1 MERLRRFYEAHRRPV
16 RIAGALLA
24 GLLTLCYLLIFFQR
38 GANLYDTFL
47 RRKASPYSASAWTY
61 SGKNHW
67 GKVRIDV
74 EAVESNTYRLI
85 YALPGN
91 PERDYLVRFAGAEDR
106 YAERQIVIS
115 SGGVER
121 FRGTYHPDGL
131 FLYNEQGEPVLDV
144 DAFVS
149 HDGKN
154 PFAGREPSYYDMAQL
169 ASGSGDTVQG
179 NGALLFSAVLIAA
192 LWAVDRRWPRL
203 FFDLRHMWWCVGAEP
218 SELFLSAQRLLWV
231 VLPILSI
238 FLVLLALIIH

>member
-38 GANLYDTFL
+38 GADLYDTFL

-67 GKVRIDV
+67 GRVRIDV

-149 HDGKN
+149 HDGKT
-154 PFAGREPSYYDMAQL
+154 PLPG
-169 ASGSGDTVQG
+169 GSPPITAWRSWPPAAETRC
-179 NGALLFSAVLIAA
+179 GATATSSF
-192 LWAVDRRWPRL
+192 RR
-203 FFDLRHMWWCVGAEP
+203 
-218 SELFLSAQRLLWV
+218 S
-231 VLPILSI
+231 
-238 FLVLLALIIH
+238 

>member
-1 MERLRRFYEAHRRPV
+1 MRAPACGAADTLLSAYLFSAGRKPLRHLPAAESLPLFRLRV
-16 RIAGALLA
+16 DL
-24 GLLTLCYLLIFFQR
+24 QR
-38 GANLYDTFL
+38 
-47 RRKASPYSASAWTY
+47 
-61 SGKNHW
+61 KNHW

-203 FFDLRHMWWCVGAEP
+203 FLICGTCGGA
-218 SELFLSAQRLLWV
+218 SAQSRASCFYRRSGCFGLCCPFYRSFWR
-231 VLPILSI
+231 SWR
-238 FLVLLALIIH
+238 

>member
-1 MERLRRFYEAHRRPV
+1 MPGRP
-16 RIAGALLA
+16 AC

-67 GKVRIDV
+67 GRVRIDV

-131 FLYNEQGEPVLDV
+131 FLYNEQGEPV
-144 DAFVS
+144 ARR
-149 HDGKN
+149 
-154 PFAGREPSYYDMAQL
+154 GRLRLPRREKPLCRA
-169 ASGSGDTVQG
+169 
-179 NGALLFSAVLIAA
+179 GALLLRHGAAGLRQRRHGAGQRRPPLFGGPDRGALGGGPAVAA
-192 LWAVDRRWPRL
+192 PL
-203 FFDLRHMWWCVGAEP
+203 FDLRHMWWCVGAEP

-238 FLVLLALIIH
+238 FLALLALIIH